1 MISKFDDH
9 FNKLLIKINSN
20 NKFILGLSGGIDS
33 MALLHL
39 IKNFKDDK
47 RNVSI
52 DCMPIIID
60 HNLEIIK
67 ASDYIIDL
75 GPYGGNKGG
84 EIVFQGD
91 IDKFLKSETLTAINL
106 KKVMN

>member
-1 MISKFDDH
+1 MISNFDDH
-9 FNKLLIKINSN
+9 FNKLLKSLNSN

-52 DCMPIIID
+52 NCMPIIID
-60 HNLEIIK
+60 HNLREESEK
-67 ASDYIIDL
+67 EL
-75 GPYGGNKGG
+75 KKLR
-84 EIVFQGD
+84 
-91 IDKFLKSETLTAINL
+91 KFLKT
-106 KKVMN
+106 

>member
-1 MISKFDDH
+1 MRNTSKNGLFLFDEPTTGLHFDDI
-9 FNKLLIKINSN
+9 NKLLSSINQLIN
-20 NKFILGLSGGIDS
+20 NGNS
-33 MALLHL
+33 
-39 IKNFKDDK
+39 
-47 RNVSI
+47 V
-52 DCMPIIID
+52 IIIE